1 MVQMTDY
8 MSSSI
13 DALKHLLMSGQELG
27 NENCIHYSC
36 FCHISKIPENIS
48 YMRNGIKYYS
58 VQVTCDNGI
67 QYGIQAYGDEAE
79 NLYKELY
86 KYAEH
91 GKAASEKEY

>member
-1 MVQMTDY
+1 M
-8 MSSSI
+8 
-13 DALKHLLMSGQELG
+13 
-27 NENCIHYSC
+27 
-36 FCHISKIPENIS
+36 
-48 YMRNGIKYYS
+48 

-67 QYGIQAYGDEAE
+67 QYEIQAYGDEAE